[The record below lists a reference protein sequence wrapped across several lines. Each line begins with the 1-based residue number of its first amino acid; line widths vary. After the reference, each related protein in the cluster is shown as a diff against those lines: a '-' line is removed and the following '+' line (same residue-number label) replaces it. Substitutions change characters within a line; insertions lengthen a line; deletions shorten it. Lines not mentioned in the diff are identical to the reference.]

1 MLNSRFAVLDDSPD
15 DQNLVAAI
23 LCNVGATVKKFGH
36 ANDLFRALRTESFD
50 ALIVDWNMPD
60 ITGVE
65 AVERIRRDM
74 LIDVPIILV
83 TSRNEDHEIVAGLH
97 AGADDFIT
105 KPASAGILIARLNAV
120 LRRQSNQL
128 ITSGEENFGEYA
140 FDVPNRAVTRH
151 GQVIAI
157 TEREFKLALALF
169 RNLGRAVS
177 RDHLMQAVWG
187 HAEGLE
193 SRTLDVH
200 TSRVRAKLQL
210 SPANGWRV
218 GTVYGYGYRL
228 EVVAMAAA
236 EEDHS

>member
-36 ANDLFRALRTESFD
+36 ANDLFRALRIESFD

-151 GQVIAI
+151 GQTIGYFIPTHGQAEADVASLKKASKTLDRLLAAKSVDEDAVIA
-157 TEREFKLALALF
+157 EFRTARK
-169 RNLGRAVS
+169 RAS
-177 RDHLMQAVWG
+177 MPKK
-187 HAEGLE
+187 
-193 SRTLDVH
+193 SK
-200 TSRVRAKLQL
+200 S
-210 SPANGWRV
+210 
-218 GTVYGYGYRL
+218 
-228 EVVAMAAA
+228 VVA
-236 EEDHS
+236 